1 MKNNILISLIA
12 STVLLSGCASL
23 PRMMTSGVG
32 VVTIANTT
40 PAAVGVAAEEVYT
53 GKGYKRSSSK
63 SANPLTYDK
72 PAGALNTKYFPPSVR
87 EGGIRVNLWI
97 SPIGDTG
104 QVRLEQKAFV
114 LDRGGAVSPFPNV
127 HSDLTLWN
135 MELGSA
141 LAEIAKRSE
150 R

>member
-1 MKNNILISLIA
+1 
-12 STVLLSGCASL
+12 
-23 PRMMTSGVG
+23 MTSGVG

-53 GKGYKRSSSK
+53 GKGYKRSSTK
-63 SANPLTYDK
+63 FANPLTYDK

-135 MELGSA
+135 VELGSA

-150 R
+150 P